1 MREPYPKHYAVSR
14 SLSPQAINEP
24 IAEASPGPKHR
35 FLSREVL
42 YSDLTTERGVR
53 PALKSGSPR
62 PTTLEKEPSVAVTGE
77 TTRIVGILGSTR
89 RDGPWQ
95 PSSTTQAVAV
105 LGSCKLDLRQAT
117 IDSPVEI
124 AATAVFGAVDIIV
137 RPDTEVALSG
147 VAIVGSKDIKG
158 TAPEGRRGRR
168 DPREGLQ
175 LVRGRFGDPQSAV
188 IRLNKPAH

>member
-24 IAEASPGPKHR
+24 NAEATLPKHR

-42 YSDLTTERGVR
+42 YSDLRTERGVR

-62 PTTLEKEPSVAVTGE
+62 PRTLEKEHPMAVTGE

-89 RDGPWQ
+89 SDGPWR
-95 PSSTTQAVAV
+95 PSATTQAVAV

-137 RPDTEVALSG
+137 RPDTDVALSG
-147 VAIVGSKDIKG
+147 VAIAGSKDIKG
-158 TAPEGRRGRR
+158 TPPKGGAGNAIRVKAFSLLGGVSVTRKA
-168 DPREGLQ
+168 
-175 LVRGRFGDPQSAV
+175 QSSG
-188 IRLNKPAH
+188 